1 MRDTIISTQMEE
13 KCTKVRVVSLPQ
25 RLHGVG
31 FLGMNRSLPDRK

>member
-1 MRDTIISTQMEE
+1 MIDTIMSTQMEE
-13 KCTKVRVVSLPQ
+13 KYTKLRVVSRPQ